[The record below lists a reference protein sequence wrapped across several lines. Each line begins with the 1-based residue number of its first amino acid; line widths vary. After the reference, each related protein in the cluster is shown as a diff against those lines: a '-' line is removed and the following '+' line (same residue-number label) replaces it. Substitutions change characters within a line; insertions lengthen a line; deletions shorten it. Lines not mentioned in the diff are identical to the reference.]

1 MVSLLLKNGLKDLTM
16 DNGKKNQLEKAGF
29 QVGSIAEFLNLS
41 QEEQTKIDNIIIRNG
56 KPIGVCECLGKG
68 KEKCKGNGWV
78 RDGNGYQKCPYFEP
92 FNI

>member
-29 QVGSIAEFLNLS
+29 QVGSIAHFLNLS

-78 RDGNGYQKCPYFEP
+78 RDGAGYQKCPYFEP
-92 FNI
+92 LDK

>member
-1 MVSLLLKNGLKDLTM
+1 MTDEKKKSLET
-16 DNGKKNQLEKAGF
+16 AGF

-41 QEEQTKIDNIIIRNG
+41 LEEQAKIDNIIIRNG

-78 RDGNGYQKCPYFEP
+78 RDGSGFQTCPYFQD
-92 FNI
+92 FK

>member
-1 MVSLLLKNGLKDLTM
+1 MTDE
-16 DNGKKNQLEKAGF
+16 KKKRLETVGF

-41 QEEQTKIDNIIIRNG
+41 LEEQAKIENIIIRNG

-78 RDGNGYQKCPYFEP
+78 RDGSGFQTCPYFQD
-92 FNI
+92 FK

>member
-1 MVSLLLKNGLKDLTM
+1 MTDEKKKKLKT
-16 DNGKKNQLEKAGF
+16 AGF

-41 QEEQTKIDNIIIRNG
+41 LEEQAKIDNIIIRNG

-78 RDGNGYQKCPYFEP
+78 RDGSGFQTCPYFTQ
-92 FNI
+92 FDS